1 MNGQGE
7 PMRRVKVCQVIN
19 AYQVGGAETVAL
31 DLARGLDPERFESLA
46 LAIAEPHHDDLPD
59 MLRRYQA
66 AGIPAHALPRHR
78 FGDWRLHWNLW
89 RFLRQHRPDIVHGH
103 NRPADHLACSI
114 GRLAGVPH
122 RIWTRHLVYRN
133 MPARQVRRYGRLGAR
148 TPVVVAV
155 SDAVREHCITTENI
169 PADRV
174 RTIVNGIDT
183 TRFRPREAGERAA
196 KRAELDLAGD
206 DIMLLQV
213 GRLADQKAPDAFVAL
228 VRLLRERGLPVRGIL
243 CGTGPL
249 ADTLAGPAAEAGVT
263 LLGLRQ
269 DVPELLGSCDLVVSC
284 SRVEGLPLNIME
296 AMATGAPF
304 VAPELPQIRQL
315 VGDDSQLQR
324 GLYATPPSD
333 GTVPARTIARWA
345 EVVCD
350 RLGDRAWL
358 RDCGRRGREAI
369 TRHYSLTSM
378 IAAYARIYTEL
389 TASD

>member
-1 MNGQGE
+1 
-7 PMRRVKVCQVIN
+7 MRRIKVCQVIN

-31 DLARGLDPERFESLA
+31 DLARGLDPGRFESLA
-46 LAIAEPHHDDLPD
+46 LAIAEPHHEDTPD
-59 MLRRYQA
+59 MLRRFQA
-66 AGIPAHALPRHR
+66 AGVPAHALPCRR
-78 FGDWRLHWNLW
+78 FGDWRLHWDLW
-89 RFLRQHRPDIVHGH
+89 RFLRRHRPDIVHGH
-103 NRPADHLACSI
+103 NRPADYLACSI
-114 GRLAGVPH
+114 GRLAGVPR

-155 SDAVREHCITTENI
+155 SDAVREHCIATENI

-183 TRFRPREAGERAA
+183 TRFRPRDTGERAA
-196 KRAELDLAGD
+196 KRAELDLAND

-213 GRLADQKAPDAFVAL
+213 GRLADQKAPDAFVTL
-228 VRLLRERGLPVRGIL
+228 VRLLRERGLPIRGFL

-249 ADTLAGPAAEAGVT
+249 ADTLADPAAEADVT

-296 AMATGAPF
+296 AMAAGAPF

-315 VGDDSQLQR
+315 VGDDPQLQR
-324 GLYATPPSD
+324 GLYATPPDD
-333 GTVPARTIARWA
+333 GPVPTGTIAHWA
-345 EVVCD
+345 DVVCG
-350 RLGDRAWL
+350 RLGDPAWL
-358 RDCGRRGREAI
+358 QDCGRRGREAI
-369 TRHYSLTSM
+369 TRHYSLTNM
-378 IAAYARIYTEL
+378 IASYSRIYAEI
-389 TASD
+389 AGGDR